1 MSKLY
6 TFIIVQHL
14 QASMNEVWD
23 FISSPH
29 NLKVITPPAM
39 SFKIKSKEPIEKMY
53 SGQIIYYELKPMAGF
68 AMDWVTEITHVKEKE
83 YFVDEQR
90 FGPYS
95 FWHHQHF
102 IKPSVEGVEMTDIV
116 HYKIPFGIFGDMANT
131 LFVKKKLTEIF
142 EYRFKKLNE
151 LFTPYN

>member
-6 TFIIVQHL
+6 TFSKVQHL
-14 QASMNEVWD
+14 KASIDEVWD

-29 NLKVITPPAM
+29 NLKIITPPTM

-53 SGQIIYYELKPMAGF
+53 AGQIIYYELKPMAGV

-90 FGPYS
+90 YGPYS
-95 FWHHQHF
+95 LWHHKHF
-102 IKPSVEGVEMTDIV
+102 IKPSGEGVEMTDIV
-116 HYKIPFGIFGDMANT
+116 HYKIPFGVFGDIANT
-131 LFVKKKLTEIF
+131 LFVKKELAKIF

-151 LFTPYN
+151 LFT